1 MTERSALYEMDR
13 GLMALRYEVSQAV
26 ADDVGKRVRAA
37 IAEVRAEVRAQ
48 VAEELSDALTRGMHL
63 THDDEHWISFE
74 YLLDV
79 RDKIREGA

>member
-1 MTERSALYEMDR
+1 MTAQYELERGLRALYV
-13 GLMALRYEVSQAV
+13 EVSAAV

-37 IAEVRAEVRAQ
+37 IAEVRAEVRAAA
-48 VAEELSDALTRGMHL
+48 AEELSDALTRGMHL
-63 THDDEHWISFE
+63 SHDGEHWISFE